1 MLTAVFAGGYAALA
15 LEKLGQ
21 VALVAE
27 SRRKS
32 DVVDS

>member
-1 MLTAVFAGGYAALA
+1 MLAAIFSRGYAALA